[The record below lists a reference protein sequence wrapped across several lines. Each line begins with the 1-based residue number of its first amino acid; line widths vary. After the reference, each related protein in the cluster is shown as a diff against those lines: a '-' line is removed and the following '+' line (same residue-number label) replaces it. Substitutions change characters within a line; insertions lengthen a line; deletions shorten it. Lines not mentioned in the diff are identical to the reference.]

1 MDTRPGKAK
10 EDLQQAGGVLVK
22 DGGIGREKAS
32 EEVGWNKSGIAESLV
47 KSNRQNYYTGKK
59 DLPLTFDVN
68 EGTYT
73 DIFKQNDQN
82 GISRKGILGV
92 IGITLTLGG
101 TVCRA
106 GLWGVQNW
114 VKEGGLGGPRNTTL
128 QKKNG

>member
-32 EEVGWNKSGIAESLV
+32 EEVGWNKSGTAESLV

-59 DLPLTFDVN
+59 DSLLTFDLN

-73 DIFKQNDQN
+73 RRIYLNKMFKMAFLEKVYY
-82 GISRKGILGV
+82 G
-92 IGITLTLGG
+92 
-101 TVCRA
+101 
-106 GLWGVQNW
+106 
-114 VKEGGLGGPRNTTL
+114 
-128 QKKNG
+128 